1 MEYSWNMEAHTN
13 NNAYAKRNPTAII
26 LTEMAFI
33 LVSGLEM
40 TVSRCEIII
49 SRFAITISH
58 LEINFTTPSG
68 NNPLAA
74 TIKPHNST
82 TIPRATS
89 TIPHNSTTIPRA
101 TSTIP
106 HTSTTIPHNSTTIP
120 HISTTIPHNSTTNP
134 RATSRLGVITPVPL
148 PCPTAIGMDVS
159 WLSPPSAP
167 PTTPTNLAN
176 PCRES
181 VKMGAAAIK
190 SVTNTINR
198 APTALIMYII

>member
-1 MEYSWNMEAHTN
+1 MPTLSAS
-13 NNAYAKRNPTAII
+13 PTAII
-26 LTEMAFI
+26 LTEMDFI

-68 NNPLAA
+68 FNPPTATTIPHNSTTIPHNS

-89 TIPHNSTTIPRA
+89 
-101 TSTIP
+101 
-106 HTSTTIPHNSTTIP
+106 
-120 HISTTIPHNSTTNP
+120 
-134 RATSRLGVITPVPL
+134 RLGAITPMPL
-148 PCPTAIGMDVS
+148 PCPTAIGMAVS
-159 WLSPPSAP
+159 WLSPPPAP
-167 PTTPTNLAN
+167 AATPTVLAN
-176 PCRES
+176 PCGEG

-190 SVTNTINR
+190 SGTNTINR

>member
-1 MEYSWNMEAHTN
+1 
-13 NNAYAKRNPTAII
+13 
-26 LTEMAFI
+26 MAFI

-58 LEINFTTPSG
+58 LEINFTTPCG
-68 NNPLAA
+68 INPLATTTIPHNSTTIPHNSTTIPHNS

-89 TIPHNSTTIPRA
+89 
-101 TSTIP
+101 
-106 HTSTTIPHNSTTIP
+106 
-120 HISTTIPHNSTTNP
+120 
-134 RATSRLGVITPVPL
+134 RLGAITPMPL
-148 PCPTAIGMDVS
+148 PCPTAIGMAVS
-159 WLSPPSAP
+159 WLSPPPAA
-167 PTTPTNLAN
+167 PTTPTLLAN
-176 PCRES
+176 PCGEG

-190 SVTNTINR
+190 SGTNTINR

>member
-74 TIKPHNST
+74 TIK
-82 TIPRATS
+82 
-89 TIPHNSTTIPRA
+89 PHNSTTIPRA